1 MYKLL
6 NDLLYFCTG
15 IVSSY
20 LLVAMQC
27 FSHNCGFDDYLFML
41 LVSPRTFRTLIV
53 IHMLNVTLT

>member
-15 IVSSY
+15 IISSY

-27 FSHNCGFDDYLFML
+27 FPDNCGFDNYLFML

-53 IHMLNVTLT
+53 IHMLNVTFT